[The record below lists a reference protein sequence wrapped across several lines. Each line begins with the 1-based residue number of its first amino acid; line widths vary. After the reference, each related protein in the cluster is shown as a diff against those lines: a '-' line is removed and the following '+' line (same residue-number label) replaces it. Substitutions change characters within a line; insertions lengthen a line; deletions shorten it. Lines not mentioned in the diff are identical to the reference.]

1 MRPSHPEVCPNCGKL
16 TWNWQYLSVRV
27 WIECEH
33 CGYKDSVINTPVHGA
48 NTDSTSRKPTPT
60 RP

>member
-1 MRPSHPEVCPNCGKL
+1 MRPSHPEVCPRCSKL
-16 TWNWQYLSVRV
+16 TWNWFHLSNRI

-33 CGYKDSVINTPVHGA
+33 CGFRDSVSNTPVHGA
-48 NTDSTSRKPTPT
+48 STDSMSRKPAIA